1 MTMEARIRYSV
12 QTISL
17 VLILLLYLVIV
28 MLEKKVKLPPPL
40 PLKESIVES
49 SVVKTLIVTSWRSG
63 STLLGELLNS
73 HPGM

>member
-12 QTISL
+12 QIISL
-17 VLILLLYLVIV
+17 ALVLLLYLVIV
-28 MLEKKVKLPPPL
+28 MLEKKVKLSPPL
-40 PLKESIVES
+40 PLKESFAKS

>member
-17 VLILLLYLVIV
+17 ALVLLVYLVIV